1 MTHISDLKIW
11 VRLTAAISIML
22 AIAGSAM
29 IFWESYVNRQT
40 AISQAR
46 EFSLSMHEAT
56 MAGLT
61 GMMLTGTVGQREVF
75 LDQIKQL
82 SVIRDLK
89 VIRGENVSKIFGPGN
104 AKDAG
109 ANDDIE
115 KQVLGSGQ
123 EFSAV
128 QSDEKGE
135 YLRVV
140 RPALASK
147 NYLGKDCI
155 ACHQVP
161 EQTVLG
167 AVSMKISL
175 NHVNEAV
182 AAQRPNRC
190 SPPWSSVFPCW
201 PSSTCSSAT
210 SLPVRWTRWWPA
222 CATFPVARV
231 TSPGA
236 WKSAARTRSATPPK
250 PSTA

>member
-11 VRLTAAISIML
+11 VRLTAALSIML

-89 VIRGENVSKIFGPGN
+89 VIRGENVSQIFGPGN

-140 RPALASK
+140 RHALASK
-147 NYLGKDCI
+147 N
-155 ACHQVP
+155 
-161 EQTVLG
+161 
-167 AVSMKISL
+167 
-175 NHVNEAV
+175 
-182 AAQRPNRC
+182 
-190 SPPWSSVFPCW
+190 
-201 PSSTCSSAT
+201 
-210 SLPVRWTRWWPA
+210 
-222 CATFPVARV
+222 
-231 TSPGA
+231 
-236 WKSAARTRSATPPK
+236 
-250 PSTA
+250 